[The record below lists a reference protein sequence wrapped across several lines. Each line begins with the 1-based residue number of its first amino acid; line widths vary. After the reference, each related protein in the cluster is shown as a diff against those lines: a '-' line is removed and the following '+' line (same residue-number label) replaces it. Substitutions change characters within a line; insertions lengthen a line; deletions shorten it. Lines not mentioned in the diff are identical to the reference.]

1 MPMKVAVIGAGI
13 VGVTT
18 AYELAVLGHQ
28 VSVYEQQ
35 GSVAAE
41 ASFAHAGVI
50 HAGHIQP
57 WPHPGLAGRL
67 LYGLLSRDAALPLRA
82 GTALRHLPW
91 LWRSTRS
98 SQPSSFQTNHRA
110 LLALAQFSRD
120 RLLALTRQLGL
131 DYEQMPGFTILLRQA
146 QDLAAAQPAL
156 ARWRELGVP
165 HDVLDAAHCR
175 HFEPALDTG
184 APLHAG
190 IHLPQDGV
198 GNCRQF
204 AQLLKAQA
212 QDMGATFHFGAR
224 VLQLLPGAPATVVL
238 ADGSRP
244 RFDAVVVCAGVAAK
258 ALLAKAG
265 IKLPV
270 LPVYGY
276 SVTAPL
282 RHFDGHASPG
292 PRAALHDAQMG
303 VTICRLGQRVRV
315 SGGVEIAGSA
325 TQMTSA
331 TLARLYRVLDNWFP
345 AAAVTREAQA
355 WKGAQALLPDGLPV
369 VGESGAAGL
378 WLNIGHGGSG
388 WTLACGAARVM
399 AERLSGRA
407 APLDVSRFA
416 VGRLR

>member
-1 MPMKVAVIGAGI
+1 MKVAVIGAGI
-13 VGVTT
+13 IGVTT
-18 AYELAVLGHQ
+18 AYELAAQGHE

-57 WPHPGLAGRL
+57 WPRPGLGGRL
-67 LYGLLSRDAALPLRA
+67 LYGLISRDAELPLRT

-91 LWRSTRS
+91 LWRSTRC
-98 SQPSSFQTNHRA
+98 SQPSTFHANHRA

-120 RLLALTRQLGL
+120 RLLALTRQLSL

-146 QDLAAAQPAL
+146 QDLAAAQPTL

-175 HFEPALDTG
+175 HFEPALQVDT
-184 APLHAG
+184 PLHAG

-212 QDMGATFHFGAR
+212 QDMGTTFHFGAR
-224 VLQLLPGAPATVVL
+224 VAQLHPDTAPTLVL
-238 ADGSRP
+238 ADGTRQP
-244 RFDAVVVCAGVAAK
+244 FDAVVVCAGAAAN
-258 ALLAKAG
+258 ALLAKVGA
-265 IKLPV
+265 KLPLLSV
-270 LPVYGY
+270 CGY
-276 SVTAPL
+276 SITAPL

-292 PRAALHDAQMG
+292 PRAALLDARFG
-303 VTICRLGQRVRV
+303 VTISRLGQRVRV

-325 TQMTSA
+325 TQMASA
-331 TLARLYRVLDNWFP
+331 TLGKLYQVLDNWFP
-345 AAAVTREAQA
+345 AAAVTREAQS
-355 WKGAQALLPDGLPV
+355 WKGAQPLLPDGLPV
-369 VGESGAAGL
+369 VGESGAPGL
-378 WLNIGHGGSG
+378 WLNVGHGGSG
-388 WTLACGAARVM
+388 WTLACGSACVI

-407 APLDVSRFA
+407 PPVDISRFTVSR
-416 VGRLR
+416 LR